1 MQSLFSSATVWSSHA
16 DRFPSF
22 HSFLG
27 LRQKVLVV
35 GKLRR
40 IWLTTI
46 SMSMSRSHSVNPI
59 ALPKKQALFAQIV
72 HSLGRLLALAKVGD
86 VPCFEGVA

>member
-1 MQSLFSSATVWSSHA
+1 
-16 DRFPSF
+16 
-22 HSFLG
+22 
-27 LRQKVLVV
+27 
-35 GKLRR
+35 LRR